1 MIDITQFILISVVVS
16 LTVVLIVIGIQTV
29 AILKEFRNTVSK
41 INKILEDTGLI
52 TESVAKPISV
62 ASGFL
67 VGLKSRPLLQGVL
80 KVLKKRSKKEKVEEE

>member
-29 AILKEFRNTVSK
+29 SILKEFRHTVFK
-41 INKILEDTGLI
+41 VNKILDDTGLI

-67 VGLKSRPLLQGVL
+67 VGFRSRPLFHGIL
-80 KVLKKRSKKEKVEEE
+80 KILKKRSKKDKTEEE

>member
-29 AILKEFRNTVSK
+29 SILKEFRLTVSK
-41 INKILEDTGLI
+41 INKILDDTGSI
-52 TESVAKPISV
+52 TESVAKPISA

-67 VGLKSRPLLQGVL
+67 VGLKSRHLLHGVL
-80 KVLKKRSKKEKVEEE
+80 KVLKKQSKKEKAEEE